1 MASFLLIHGA
11 WHGGW
16 CFNRLVP
23 LLEGR
28 GHKVAA
34 PTLPGIGGTDLELAS
49 VSLAD
54 WAVFIAEQARALP
67 EPVILVGLS
76 RAGIAISA
84 AAEYD
89 PEAFATIVYLTA
101 FLVPSGQ
108 SMGQVR
114 DSFPRD
120 PAFDG
125 GISEAAR
132 GAALAISQD
141 AAIGTF
147 YGDCAADDQLW
158 AASQLVPEPLGPMV
172 TPLALTEARYGSVS
186 RHYIECT
193 LDRAIPIAQQRAM
206 RQALPCA
213 SVATLESAHSPFLS
227 MPDRLA
233 DVLGGIA
240 ERIEP

>member
-16 CFNRLVP
+16 CFDRLVP
-23 LLEGR
+23 LLEAK
-28 GHKVAA
+28 GHVVAA
-34 PTLPGIGGTDLELAS
+34 PTLPRIGGTDLELAGA
-49 VSLAD
+49 SLEE
-54 WAVFIAEQARALP
+54 WAAFIVEQARALP
-67 EPVILVGLS
+67 GPVILVGHS

-84 AAEYD
+84 AAERD
-89 PEAFATIVYLTA
+89 PDAFAALVYLTA
-101 FLVPSGQ
+101 FLVPPGQ

-114 DSFPRD
+114 ESFPRD

-141 AAIGTF
+141 AAIPTF
-147 YGDCAADDQLW
+147 YGDCGSEDQLW

-172 TPLALTEARYGSVS
+172 TPLALSDARYGSVP

-193 LDRAIPIAQQRAM
+193 LDAAIPLAQQRAM
-206 RQALPCA
+206 QQALPCA
-213 SVATLESAHSPFLS
+213 SVTTLVSAHSPFLS
-227 MPDRLA
+227 MPDKLA
-233 DVLGGIA
+233 DVLDSIA
-240 ERIEP
+240 ERI